1 MHKFIM
7 YSKRGERWV
16 REYFQRQ
23 MLRQY
28 KRKESE
34 EVSVSNKSSDLSCF
48 QDMCKIEDT
57 IKMEETPKMEPSMI
71 HCHLPSKDD
80 SDHLLKESLELSEKE
95 FLMKDEKVEQ
105 SKVKLEEGRDLSQLE
120 INQKIK

>member
-1 MHKFIM
+1 
-7 YSKRGERWV
+7 
-16 REYFQRQ
+16 
-23 MLRQY
+23 MLRQC

-80 SDHLLKESLELSEKE
+80 SDHLLKESLELSD
-95 FLMKDEKVEQ
+95 LMKDEKVDQ
-105 SKVKLEEGRDLSQLE
+105 NKVKLEEGRDLSQLE